1 MLNFDIKSET
11 EQRENWLNRII
22 GGQKGFVV
30 CSHRPPPSQGLAL
43 SLCLSDNKYNVRLIC
58 FDFDEF
64 QKLGIEETR

>member
-22 GGQKGFVV
+22 GSQEGFVEV
-30 CSHRPPPSQGLAL
+30 CCCSVSAQAVQSDL
-43 SLCLSDNKYNVRLIC
+43 SSDNKTNVRLIC